1 VPNFLRGTAIVM
13 MNLGGPSSLDK
24 VYDFLCRLFSD
35 REIIKLPFQK
45 LAGPLL
51 AKRRIGHVQEQ
62 YAAIGGGSPIL
73 KWTRAQGEAMCK
85 RLDELSPGTAPH
97 KPLVAFRYAHPL
109 TEDALS
115 ELSSSGVT
123 RAVAFTQ
130 YPQYS
135 CTTTGSSLNE
145 LFRRIDNFA
154 LEGHKDGSKSLREV
168 RWSLIDR
175 WSGSELLAKAF
186 AKLIEE
192 QLQKFPEQRRKQ
204 VVLLFSAHSIPHRVV
219 DSGDTYPAEVAN
231 TVATVMKQFGEDA
244 NPYRLVWQSKVGPL
258 PWLGPKTWDS
268 LQGLAKNGNLDAIL
282 IPIAFTS
289 DHIETLYEL
298 DLTYMKD
305 ANEKLGMNV
314 KRCAALNLEPLFIE
328 ALAQTVFNHLK
339 SNNIASPQYPL
350 RCPGCS
356 NEDCQRSRDFFLSQP
371 KPQQL

>member
-1 VPNFLRGTAIVM
+1 M
-13 MNLGGPSSLDK
+13 MNLGGPASLNK

-51 AKRRIGHVQEQ
+51 ARRRTGHVQEQ

-73 KWTRAQGEAMCK
+73 KWTNAQGEAMCK

-97 KPLVAFRYAHPL
+97 KHLVAFRYAEPL
-109 TEDALS
+109 TADALS
-115 ELSSSGVT
+115 TLSSSGIT
-123 RAVAFTQ
+123 CAVAFTQ

-145 LFRRIDNFA
+145 LYRRIVA
-154 LEGHKDGSKSLREV
+154 SSKHVQNVS
-168 RWSLIDR
+168 WSLIDR
-175 WSGSELLAKAF
+175 WSGNELLAKAF

-192 QLQKFPEQRRKQ
+192 ELKQYPEDKRAQ
-204 VVLLFSAHSIPHRVV
+204 VVLVFSAHSIPHRVV
-219 DSGDTYPAEVAN
+219 DCGDPYPAEVAN
-231 TVATVMKQFGEDA
+231 TVHCVMQQLGHA

-268 LQGLAKNGNLDAIL
+268 LVGLAKHGNKDAIL

-298 DLTYMKD
+298 DQTYMKD

-314 KRCAALNLEPLFIE
+314 RRCKALNTEPIFIE
-328 ALAQTVFNHLK
+328 ALAQIVHAHLK
-339 SNNIASPQYPL
+339 SGDLSSKQYPL
-350 RCPGCS
+350 RCPGCT
-356 NEDCQRSRDFFLSQP
+356 NEDCQRARDFFLSSDGQHH
-371 KPQQL
+371 